1 MTGHHPFKEL
11 TKKLSPERRARV
23 TARVAEL
30 KTRMIGSLEIGGLR
44 KAKPDKPRRVKIQ

>member
-23 TARVAEL
+23 TTRVAEFKAKL
-30 KTRMIGSLEIGGLR
+30 VGSLEFGDLR
-44 KAKPDKPRRVKIQ
+44 KAKPDKQRRVKIQ

>member
-1 MTGHHPFKEL
+1 MTGHHPVKEL

-30 KTRMIGSLEIGGLR
+30 KTEMALADLR
-44 KAKPDKPRRVKIQ
+44 QTAMPRSSPERRRTRAR